1 MRSTSFWTLRS
12 SRCWGRYCWFV
23 GWFVIPTVCHRP
35 GLPDHLLGRYTGA
48 EQFARNLL
56 CDVGTPVTSLEA
68 STTNNCGRLTT
79 CTMEEADVVEE
90 AITPTIR
97 SMSVIAILGHLRQD
111 LRDGSHSLFS
121 VFVGVVNASINFS
134 YRLLHQLCCIGP
146 VTTLVVFGRSK
157 FLLGLLQMPQ
167 SSLHV
172 RLPLLGLNFRL

>member
-97 SMSVIAILGHLRQD
+97 SMSVIAILGHLSAGPSRWV
-111 LRDGSHSLFS
+111 SFS
-121 VFVGVVNASINFS
+121 VLSVCRRSECQHQLQLSPAPPT
-134 YRLLHQLCCIGP
+134 LLHWPGDHPC
-146 VTTLVVFGRSK
+146 R
-157 FLLGLLQMPQ
+157 
-167 SSLHV
+167 V
-172 RLPLLGLNFRL
+172 RPL